1 MNDNITI
8 SEERYK
14 ELIEKEKVVDKLT
27 KDLQISEDFVNKIT
41 LDEVYDDMEIESDK
55 KPIPTSNEVYD
66 AEIFYSGIY

>member
-14 ELIEKEKVVDKLT
+14 ELIEKEKVVDKLI
-27 KDLQISEDFVNKIT
+27 KDLQLSEDFVNKTT
-41 LDEVYDDMEIESDK
+41 LDEVYDAMEIESDK